1 MKKKRKSYATAKMN
15 SYQMPLF
22 IKHLIS
28 QNHPQPFKTSHN
40 HLQLPKTSQNCPKPR
55 KTSQNYPPAAK
66 TT

>member
-15 SYQMPLF
+15 SYQVSLF
-22 IKHLIS
+22 IKHLTS

-40 HLQLPKTSQNCPKPR
+40 YPEPLKTRQNYPKPP
-55 KTSQNYPPAAK
+55 KTSQNYPQAAK